1 MFLRIL
7 FYSILFY
14 FVVRIIR
21 VVGRLVSGVSSGKP
35 VDKQNKNR
43 GSKVYSKEEI
53 EEAEYEE
60 IK

>member
-14 FVVRIIR
+14 FVVRIIKFI
-21 VVGRLVSGVSSGKP
+21 GRLLSESSSPK
-35 VDKQNKNR
+35 VRADKQNSR
-43 GSKVYSKEEI
+43 SKVYSKDQI